1 MWYVIQTIT
10 GKEQELVDT
19 IKQVMTY
26 ERKKYQHCFV
36 IYQECAYRTH
46 GVLEF
51 HIEPLFPSYV
61 FAETDTPEEFF
72 LELKR
77 VPRMS
82 KLLGAE
88 GCFWSIHKEE
98 EIFLC
103 DMLEESRQEDVRE
116 DRERLTE
123 TERLWKPEKV
133 VIDGQLET
141 GKVLKSVSQKS
152 EKSLVPELS
161 YLIRPSLVHIDG
173 DGQIIKAEGILSK
186 YIDKIVKQRLRKRSV
201 IIEIPFCGKK
211 RRIRLGI
218 RLEGDDV
225 EL

>member
-26 ERKKYQHCFV
+26 ERKKYQHCFA

-103 DMLEESRQEDVRE
+103 DMLEESKRK
-116 DRERLTE
+116 
-123 TERLWKPEKV
+123 TERKNL
-133 VIDGQLET
+133 
-141 GKVLKSVSQKS
+141 GKDS
-152 EKSLVPELS
+152 EFP
-161 YLIRPSLVHIDG
+161 YLICPSLVQADE
-173 DGQIIKAEGILSK
+173 DGQVIKAEGILGR
-186 YIDKIVKQRLRKRSV
+186 YMDKIVKQRLRKRSV

-211 RRIRLGI
+211 RRVRLAI
-218 RLEGDDV
+218 RLEGDNV
-225 EL
+225 E